1 MLTDRTAGW
10 WCPSAD
16 DYREMLDAE
25 PTEGVLEKEDFFL
38 VTFDFYLALGKTY
51 MRSLYMDLLLT

>member
-1 MLTDRTAGW
+1 
-10 WCPSAD
+10 
-16 DYREMLDAE
+16 MLDAD

-38 VTFDFYLALGKTY
+38 VTFDYYLALGKTY